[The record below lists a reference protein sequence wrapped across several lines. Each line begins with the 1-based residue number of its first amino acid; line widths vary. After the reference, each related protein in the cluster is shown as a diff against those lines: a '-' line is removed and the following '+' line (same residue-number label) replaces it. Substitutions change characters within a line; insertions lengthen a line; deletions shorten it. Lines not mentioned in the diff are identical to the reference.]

1 MRIDS
6 ALNGGVQ
13 GFQRAEQIADK
24 ASSQI
29 ARLNTPSG
37 DKVQLPDE
45 LAQLNLPWLR
55 VYGRLDSLVP
65 KASIP
70 LLDERYPASR
80 SVVLEKASHAP
91 FISHPQQF
99 IEIIEHFVG

>member
-6 ALNGGVQ
+6 ALNSGVQ

-37 DKVQLPDE
+37 DKVQLPE
-45 LAQLNLPWLR
+45 
-55 VYGRLDSLVP
+55 
-65 KASIP
+65 
-70 LLDERYPASR
+70 
-80 SVVLEKASHAP
+80 
-91 FISHPQQF
+91 
-99 IEIIEHFVG
+99 